1 MTSRSNIGP
10 RPDDGLVRGERT
22 LSALVSA
29 PSEAAPDLVLGV
41 ETSVSGRRWLWRPG
55 ALAVP
60 PHLGLGLAQR
70 LELPEIVGRL
80 LAIRGIGL
88 EEATHYLVPT
98 LRALLPDPSTLTD
111 MDHAAAR
118 LAQAVEHGET
128 IGVFGDY
135 DVDGACSTA
144 LMTELLRGF
153 GCVVHTH
160 IPDRTTEGYGPN
172 VPALAGLIAKGARLI
187 VCVDCGTAAHDIF
200 AALPTP
206 ADILVLDHHKAEG
219 PPPTILATVN
229 PNRLDCGSGQ
239 GMLCATGI
247 AFLTAVALLRHLRRD
262 GFFTEARPAPD
273 LMRFLDLVALATV
286 CDVMPLTGLN
296 RAFVAQGLRIMAR
309 GGRPGIAALLE
320 VAQAKGVPSAMTCGF
335 ALGPRINA
343 GGRVSDSGL
352 GLRLLL
358 TEDLEE
364 AREIAE
370 LLDSVNR
377 QRQQIELGVM
387 EEAIR
392 LAEAQ
397 IAAGCPVLLVGGE
410 GWHAGVVGIVAGRL
424 KEKFNRPAGVM
435 AFGEGRAT
443 GSARSVPGI
452 DIGAAILA
460 ARQSGL
466 LERGGG
472 HAMAAGFSLLQE
484 AVPALHAFLNDR
496 LAAAADMPAAAALS
510 VEGVLTARGA
520 TVPVAEQLLRL
531 APFGQGNDEPLL
543 VVSHVRVMKADRIGK
558 DGATIRAM
566 VEGEGGGRLK
576 ALLFRA
582 KAGPVAEALMDSGH
596 RPLHLAG
603 HLRAEEWNGT
613 VSASFMVQDAAWA

>member
-1 MTSRSNIGP
+1 MTSRSSIGP
-10 RPDDGLVRGERT
+10 TREPRRAEDGA
-22 LSALVSA
+22 LSALVSRPA
-29 PSEAAPDLVLGV
+29 EEDDGLVLGV
-41 ETSVSGRRWLWRPG
+41 SQSVSGRRWLWRPG

-60 PHLGLGLAQR
+60 AHLGLGLAQR
-70 LELPEIVGRL
+70 LDLPEIVGRL

-88 EEATHYLVPT
+88 EEATHYLTPT
-98 LRALLPDPSTLTD
+98 LRALLPDPSTLID
-111 MDHAAAR
+111 MDRAAER
-118 LAQAVEHGET
+118 LARAVEAGET
-128 IGVFGDY
+128 IGIFGDY

-144 LMTELLRGF
+144 LMTELLQRL

-160 IPDRTTEGYGPN
+160 IPDRATEGYGPN
-172 VPALAGLIAKGARLI
+172 VPALSGLTAKGAGLV
-187 VCVDCGTAAHDIF
+187 VCVDCGTAAHDVF
-200 AALPTP
+200 AALNAPV
-206 ADILVLDHHKAEG
+206 DILVLDHHKAEG
-219 PPPTILATVN
+219 PPPAILATVN

-239 GMLCATGI
+239 GSLCATGI

-262 GFFTEARPAPD
+262 GFFGAGRAEPD
-273 LMRFLDLVALATV
+273 LMRLLDLVALATV

-343 GGRVSDSGL
+343 GGRVADSSL

-358 TEDLEE
+358 TEDPEE

-370 LLDSVNR
+370 LLDSINR

-424 KEKFNRPAGVM
+424 KEKFNRPACVM
-435 AFGEGRAT
+435 AFAEGRAT
-443 GSARSVPGI
+443 GSGRSVPGI
-452 DIGAAILA
+452 DLGAAVLA

-472 HAMAAGFSLLQE
+472 HAMAAGFALLQE
-484 AVPALHAFLNDR
+484 GVPALHAFLNDR
-496 LAAAADMPAAAALS
+496 LSVAAAMPSAAALS

-543 VVSHVRVMKADRIGK
+543 VVSHVRVLKADRIGK
-558 DGATIRAM
+558 DGGTIRAM

-576 ALLFRA
+576 TLLFRA
-582 KAGPVAEALMDSGH
+582 KTGPVAEALLDTGR